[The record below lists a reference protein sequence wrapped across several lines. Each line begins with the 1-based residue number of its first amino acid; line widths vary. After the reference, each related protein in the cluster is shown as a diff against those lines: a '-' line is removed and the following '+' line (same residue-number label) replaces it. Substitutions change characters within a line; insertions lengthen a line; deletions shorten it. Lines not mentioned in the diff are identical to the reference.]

1 MRENDPSTILENL
14 HRRISRRLSTPIIR
28 NEEIRLKVEQ
38 VCKQS
43 NNRACAR
50 LLMACLLAK
59 IHKPTLDPRK
69 PYTEIGTNDS
79 FSGRTYD
86 EKYITKF
93 INKHNLPLNS
103 TTAFLTPAF
112 RNLDRPLTLD
122 TELIGRPRQLY
133 RTTLELLNLVYEE
146 QVQTEDLLAEIIRVL
161 INIRNENKATL
172 QTLQKRLIAIHNDL
186 PLSSEEI
193 VSLIEQHL
201 RCKNS
206 SRLPVLVVAAAYASV
221 SKRIKE
227 QIRPLQS
234 HTAADQ
240 QTGSLGD
247 IEICVENDDRIVT
260 VYEMKTKP
268 VSVED
273 INRAI
278 TKISSYDQKIDNYI
292 FITTE
297 VVSDEIKSY
306 AASCYEHNSGVEI
319 AILDCIG
326 FLRHF
331 LHLFHRS
338 RVEFLDTYQELLLRE
353 PESAVSQALKEAFLN
368 LRLNAETRE

>member
-1 MRENDPSTILENL
+1 MENDPSAILENL
-14 HRRISRRLSTPIIR
+14 YRCISRRPFTPIVR
-28 NEEIRLKVEQ
+28 DEEICLKVEQ

-59 IHKPTLDPRK
+59 IHNPALDPRK

-93 INKHNLPLNS
+93 INQHNLPLNS

-112 RNLDRPLTLD
+112 RNLDRPLTQD
-122 TELIGRPRQLY
+122 SELIGRPRQLY
-133 RTTLELLNLVYEE
+133 RTTLELLNHVYEE
-146 QVQTEDLLAEIIRVL
+146 RVQAKDLLAEIIRILTVL
-161 INIRNENKATL
+161 RNENQATIKTL
-172 QTLQKRLIAIHNDL
+172 QRRLTAIHNEL

-193 VSLIEQHL
+193 VSLIAQHL
-201 RCKNS
+201 QCKNS

-221 SKRIKE
+221 SERIRE
-227 QIRPLQS
+227 QVRPLQS

-240 QTGSLGD
+240 RTGSLGD
-247 IEICVENDDRIVT
+247 IEICLENDDHVVT
-260 VYEMKTKP
+260 VYEMKTKS

-273 INRAI
+273 INRAMA
-278 TKISSYDQKIDNYI
+278 KILSYDGKIDNYI

-297 VVSDEIKSY
+297 AVPEEIKNY
-306 AASCYEHNSGVEI
+306 ANSCYEHNSGVEI

-338 RVEFLDTYQELLLRE
+338 RVEFLDKYQELLLDE
-353 PESAVSQALKEAFLN
+353 PESAVSQALKEIFLN
-368 LRLNAETRE
+368 LRLNAETRT